1 MRPLLTAER
10 RRRGTVKRRVLLLA
24 AIVASIAGAGIGGY
38 LLGARSAT
46 STSPAHRAGDRVTVP
61 HPAAPAEYT
70 LRAGDKVKVPGI
82 NQTCV
87 VTGTRHHAAHKYLF
101 CELARGMGRGH
112 DEVLLSRSQI
122 VVLKMG
128 NTEPVWSGKP

>member
-1 MRPLLTAER
+1 
-10 RRRGTVKRRVLLLA
+10 VKRRVLLLA
-24 AIVASIAGAGIGGY
+24 VIVALIAGAAFFGGY
-38 LLGARSAT
+38 RVGARPAA
-46 STSPAHRAGDRVTVP
+46 STTPTYRVGDRVTVP

-87 VTGTRHHAAHKYLF
+87 VTGTRHHAANKYLF
-101 CELARGMGRGH
+101 CELARGSGPGH
-112 DEVLLSRSQI
+112 DEVLLSRNQI

-128 NTEPVWSGKP
+128 KTEPLWSGKP